1 MKYFVIGIGGT
12 GMRCLEAFTHLCAAG
27 MFENMEIDILSIDT
41 DTNNGNKGRTEQLLE
56 RYRRIKGGDA
66 AKPTVGTFFSAKLNL
81 FKYAPEYSGNR
92 ARYDTLA
99 DLNSG
104 IDDVRQQN
112 RDLSDLLFDR
122 DVQKFDLSHGYR
134 AQTHLGS
141 HLMYH
146 CLVEAARAQREGR
159 ARKEDKALVDFINRI
174 YQAGADAR
182 VFILGSIFG
191 GTGASSI
198 PIVPRAL
205 AEALKVADPNAK
217 LSDEARFGCS
227 LLTDYFKFTVPDAQQ
242 LLEQKVIANSNNFAC
257 NSQAALMFYEDDATV
272 QNTYSWM
279 YHVGWPSAHRK
290 DFSLGKGEE
299 KTITGGGEQKNPA
312 HIVELLCA
320 AAAHDFFQRSWSDSE
335 KGEIVFRSANQQDG
349 ATLFEA
355 ADLLGTD
362 QAKLLMNRLGSLF
375 ALAHI
380 VVSWEKGGEGQNGTE
395 NLVKKFAKFGT
406 ADYVNLPQTDLRDI
420 DDYLKGFAFTFDK
433 GDVVP
438 GWLLQVRE
446 TVHGSF
452 LFRSDAYSTNAKQLL
467 SFNFGKLFED
477 ESHQFARRGK
487 LGLGEGDPY
496 QEFLNTILKDET
508 VKPDVAKQR
517 TERLNERFLAHSH
530 NTLTK
535 LFAIL

>member
-27 MFENMEIDILSIDT
+27 MFENMEIDVLTIDT

-56 RYRRIKGGDA
+56 RYRRIKGGDS
-66 AKPTVGTFFSAKLNL
+66 AKPTVGTFFSAKINL

-92 ARYDTLA
+92 AKYDTLA

-104 IDDVRQQN
+104 IDEVKQQN
-112 RDLSDLLFDR
+112 QDLSDLLFDK

-146 CLVEAARAQREGR
+146 CILEAARSQREGR
-159 ARKEDKALVDFINRI
+159 ARQEDKALVDFINRI

-182 VFILGSIFG
+182 VFILGSVFG

-205 AEALKVADPNAK
+205 GDALRVADPNAK
-217 LSDEARFGCS
+217 LSPEAKFGCS
-227 LLTDYFKFTVPDAQQ
+227 LLTDYFKFTVPDAKQMQ
-242 LLEQKVIANSNNFAC
+242 EQKVIANSNNFAC
-257 NSQAALMFYEDDATV
+257 NSQAALMFYESDHTV
-272 QNTYSWM
+272 KNTYKWM
-279 YHVGWPSAHRK
+279 YHVGWPASQRK
-290 DFSLGKGEE
+290 DFSLGKGEA

-312 HIVELLCA
+312 HITELLCA
-320 AAAHDFFQRSWSDSE
+320 TAAYDFFHRQWDDSE
-335 KGEIVFRSANQQDG
+335 KVQIVYRSANQLDG
-349 ATLFEA
+349 SFLFDA
-355 ADLLGTD
+355 ADLVGSD
-362 QAKLLMNRLGSLF
+362 QAKLLMSRLGSLY

-380 VVSWEKGGEGQNGTE
+380 VVSREKGGEGQNGTE

-406 ADYVNLPQTDLRDI
+406 VDYVNLPQADLRDI
-420 DDYLKGFAFTFDK
+420 EDYLKGFAFTFDK
-433 GDVVP
+433 GEVVP
-438 GWLLQVRE
+438 GWLFQLRE

-452 LFRSDAYSTNAKQLL
+452 LFRTDAFSANAKQLMA
-467 SFNFGKLFED
+467 FNFGKMFED
-477 ESHQFARRGK
+477 EAHQFARKGK

-496 QEFLNTILKDET
+496 QEFLDTLLKDT
-508 VKPDVAKQR
+508 AVKPDSEKQR
-517 TERLNERFLAHSH
+517 TERLNERFLAHAH

-535 LFAIL
+535 LYSIL